1 MCMLDKHYTTELH
14 PSPVPGFLIERFCY
28 RFIFDFPKTDLV
40 IYFKNIFTNYNRNLC
55 ISRILM
61 LQNYSG
67 YFYFYKEI
75 YLIVYMFLLGML
87 NLAL

>member
-1 MCMLDKHYTTELH
+1 
-14 PSPVPGFLIERFCY
+14 
-28 RFIFDFPKTDLV
+28 LV